1 MKRTELSK
9 LTDESTINRL
19 IEERFLEWNE
29 IHEKGKGGFESD
41 GYILNY
47 IRGEI
52 LQLRDRRDRLFG
64 APLVGQQSFF
74 GCEVEEEKP
83 VPKIMPMNWNAKGSL
98 AMKTE
103 TIEQMM
109 ISALAIQN
117 N

>member
-1 MKRTELSK
+1 MNRIELSK
-9 LTDESTINRL
+9 LTDESTINHL
-19 IEERFLEWNE
+19 IEERFLEWAE

-52 LQLRDRRDRLFG
+52 IQLRNRRDRLFG
-64 APLVGQQSFF
+64 APLVGQQSLF

-83 VPKIMPMNWNAKGSL
+83 LPELLPMNWNAQGSL
-98 AMKTE
+98 AMQTA

-109 ISALAIQN
+109 LSALAAQN